1 MGGRQPTASRRGRDS
16 LQLEDGA
23 QVAVIGGGP
32 AGALSAYFLLRFAA
46 LAGRRLNVDI
56 YEPRDFDQVGPR
68 GCNMCGGL
76 VAGPLVELLAAEGIA
91 IPARVVQ
98 NQIDGYSLFTDAGHF
113 RVVAP
118 SRRQPA
124 LAVYRGG
131 GPRDGASEGRGFDA
145 FLLSLATGLGA
156 TLVRHRVATVTW
168 HGGRPEIGVGGEA
181 VRRYD
186 LVVVAIGVNLAPG
199 RLLEDLGLPLARPRT
214 ARAYVTELGSLEPAS
229 GEVTGSAM
237 GIVLP
242 RVSGVDAVGVIPK
255 GGFSTLCILGTSV
268 DRSTTKETLAHSL
281 LRPYRPWGTALA
293 EGSCHCSPSL
303 NVRETPRP
311 FADRVV
317 LVGDCGVTRLYKDGL
332 GSAFRTA
339 RAAAWT
345 AVHRGVSERDL
356 RSGYG
361 PLYRE
366 IARDNRFG
374 IVVFALLN
382 RLQASPRLLRASLR
396 VVAAEQRSTG
406 RRAANGILW
415 DVFTG
420 GAPYRSI
427 LRRSGDPRLAL
438 RVGAHLLRLRGR
450 RGAVPGAREVGT
462 MEEAL
467 RD

>member
-1 MGGRQPTASRRGRDS
+1 MQPIAAGRRRDR

-32 AGALSAYFLLRFAA
+32 AGALCGYFLLRFAA
-46 LAGRRLNVDI
+46 LAGRRLHVDI

-76 VAGPLVELLAAEGIA
+76 LAGPLVDLLSAEGIA
-91 IPARVVQ
+91 IPARIVQ
-98 NQIDGYSLFTDAGHF
+98 NRIDGYSLYSDAGHF
-113 RVVAP
+113 RVVPP
-118 SRRQPA
+118 SRRPPA

-131 GPRDGASEGRGFDA
+131 GPRDGASEQRGFDA

-156 TLVRHRVATVTW
+156 TLFRQRVARVTW
-168 HGGRPEIGVGGEA
+168 REGRPEIAVDGERA
-181 VRRYD
+181 RRYD
-186 LVVVAIGVNLAPG
+186 LVVVAIGVNLGPG

-214 ARAYVTELGSLEPAS
+214 ARAYVTEISSLETAS
-229 GEVTGSAM
+229 GKASGSAM

-242 RVSGVDAVGVIPK
+242 GVDGVDAVGVIPK
-255 GGFSTLCILGTSV
+255 GSFSTLCILGTSV
-268 DRSTTKETLAHSL
+268 DRPTAKETLAHTL
-281 LRPYRPWGTALA
+281 LRHYRPRGTALA

-303 NVRETPRP
+303 NVRETLRP

-345 AVHRGVSERDL
+345 AVRRGVSERDF

-366 IARDNRFG
+366 IARDNRYG
-374 IVVFALLN
+374 SVVFALLK
-382 RLQASPRLLRASLR
+382 RLQTSPRLLSASLR
-396 VVAAEQRSTG
+396 IVAAEQRSTG

-420 GAPYRSI
+420 GAPYRNI
-427 LRRSGDPRLAL
+427 LRRAGDPRLAL
-438 RVGAHLLRLRGR
+438 RVGGQLLRR
-450 RGAVPGAREVGT
+450 RGQHDVVVPGAREPATVEDG
-462 MEEAL
+462 L